1 MLGNNGHGYG
11 PGNDWIQIDLGTIR
25 DIAAVAT
32 QGRADHPQWPL
43 ELVVEGSIDGSEFS
57 TIAKFASVNADQ
69 NTVKVLHFPQ
79 GPVSV
84 RFMKLLPVK
93 SHNTGRI
100 INSGSALRCEVLM
113 QPTKKAAAEKA
124 AKEKAAAEKAAK
136 EKAAAEQAAAD
147 KALKEAEEAQLAAA
161 IAASLDVSDPV
172 APPPA
177 PVTRVKRWGD
187 GLEAPAAGSRNF
199 VPHGFQV
206 TLRYFQNQRLDA
218 ELVHRMHFLIK
229 KEFA

>member
-113 QPTKKAAAEKA
+113 QPTKKAAAE
-124 AKEKAAAEKAAK
+124 
-136 EKAAAEQAAAD
+136 QAAAD